1 MSFGWRD
8 LWPFSRPAENSPPRG
23 PAVLEIQYHPADIRR
38 GVRYFFLNQK
48 TSRLLAI
55 GAGLYALF
63 VAGSLLLLPSTIASL
78 YRLSS
83 FDREVEERA
92 QQGERLKVLVAR
104 LSELENEVKGVR
116 FDLDKIRLAYG
127 LPDNVAR
134 GQGGYPETPADV
146 SGPSIY
152 VTSLRQGNSL
162 HASVVEELGV
172 LGSLLEEVH
181 SFEAANRDQ
190 ARVTPSLSPLRGQ
203 EFVLTSPF
211 GSRTSP
217 FTRQPDFHAGID
229 LAARPGTEILAPA
242 AGTVV
247 FAGRYPLKE
256 SPGWWRYGNLVSLR
270 HGDRFITLFGH
281 CDELRVRTGQQVKQG
296 GVIATVGNTGWS
308 TSPHLHYEVRKRAP
322 GGGFEPFD
330 PRVYILNHRWSDE
343 ELVLIRARHAPEGD
357 FEPLPDMMVR

>member
-8 LWPFSRPAENSPPRG
+8 LWPRRSSSETSPPQR

-38 GVRYFFLNQK
+38 GVRYFFLTRK
-48 TSRLLAI
+48 RFRTLALAGLFYGLFLLASLVLLPGTI
-55 GAGLYALF
+55 ANLYAL
-63 VAGSLLLLPSTIASL
+63 T
-78 YRLSS
+78 S
-83 FDREVEERA
+83 FDRQVEERSA
-92 QQGERLKVLVAR
+92 QGEQLKVLVAR
-104 LSELENEVKGVR
+104 FAAIESEVKNVR

-127 LPDNVAR
+127 LPDTVSR
-134 GQGGYPETPADV
+134 GQGGFPEKPVDV
-146 SGPSIY
+146 AGPSIY
-152 VTSLRQGNSL
+152 VTNLRQGNSL
-162 HASVVEELGV
+162 QASAAEELGV
-172 LGSLLEEVH
+172 LGSLLEEVQ

-190 ARVTPSLSPLRGQ
+190 VRVTPSLSPLRGP

-256 SPGWWRYGNLVSLR
+256 SPGWWRYGNLVTLR

-281 CDELRVRTGQQVKQG
+281 CDEIRVRTGQQVKQG
-296 GVIATVGNTGWS
+296 DVIATVGNTGWS
-308 TSPHLHYEVRKRAP
+308 TSPHLHYEVRKRIP
-322 GGGFEPFD
+322 GGGFEPYD

>member
-1 MSFGWRD
+1 MGFGWRD
-8 LWPFSRPAENSPPRG
+8 LWPRSGSGEGSSSR

-38 GVRYFFLNQK
+38 GVRYYFLTEK
-48 TSRLLAI
+48 RARLLTVA
-55 GAGLYALF
+55 AGLFALF
-63 VAGSLLLLPSTIASL
+63 IAGSLLLLPSTISHL
-78 YRLSS
+78 YALSS
-83 FDREVEERA
+83 FDREVAERSE
-92 QQGERLKVLVAR
+92 QGERLKVLVA
-104 LSELENEVKGVR
+104 ELAKIEAEAKNVR

-127 LPDNVAR
+127 LPDPVSR
-134 GQGGYPETPADV
+134 GLGGYPEKAAEV
-146 SGPSIY
+146 AGPSIY
-152 VTSLRQGNSL
+152 VTNLRQGNDL
-162 HASVVEELGV
+162 HATVVEDLGV
-172 LGSLLEEVH
+172 LGSLLEEVQD
-181 SFEAANRDQ
+181 FEAANRDQ
-190 ARVTPSLSPLRGQ
+190 ARLTPSLCPLRGQ

-256 SPGWWRYGNLVSLR
+256 SPSWWRYGNLVSLR
-270 HGDRFITLFGH
+270 HGNLFITIFGH
-281 CDELRVRTGQQVKQG
+281 CDEVKVRTGQQVKQG
-296 GVIATVGNTGWS
+296 DVIATVGNTGWS

-322 GGGFEPFD
+322 AGGFEPFD

>member
-1 MSFGWRD
+1 MSVGWRD
-8 LWPFSRPAENSPPRG
+8 FWPKSSSTDSSPSRR

-38 GVRYFFLNQK
+38 GVRYYFLTEK
-48 TSRLLAI
+48 RARLFALAGI
-55 GAGLYALF
+55 LYAAFLL
-63 VAGSLLLLPSTIASL
+63 GSLLLLPGTLSNL
-78 YRLSS
+78 YAMSS
-83 FDREVEERA
+83 SNREFAERTE
-92 QQGERLKVLVAR
+92 QGERLKVLVAR
-104 LSELENEVKGVR
+104 FAAIENEVKNVR

-127 LPDNVAR
+127 LPDTVAR
-134 GQGGYPETPADV
+134 GQGGFPEKPVDV
-146 SGPSIY
+146 GGTSIY
-152 VTSLRQGNSL
+152 VSNLRQGNSL
-162 HASVVEELGV
+162 QAAAVEELGV
-172 LGSLLEEVH
+172 LGSLLEEVQD
-181 SFEAANRDQ
+181 FEAANRDQ
-190 ARVTPSLSPLRGQ
+190 TRVTPSLCPLRGP

-281 CDELRVRTGQQVKQG
+281 CDEIRVRAGQQVKQG
-296 GVIATVGNTGWS
+296 DVIATVGNTGWS
-308 TSPHLHYEVRKRAP
+308 TSPHLHYEVRKRLP
-322 GGGFEPFD
+322 GGAFEPFD